1 MTTSAAGVNMLPY
14 RRQGDIDY
22 SSLEF
27 KPDLGER
34 PPDHMEQSIP
44 IQEFLWLIH
53 AWLGDFYRRPDV
65 FIDNGNFICY
75 DRSNLNVRVAPDV
88 YIALGV
94 DAEAIRSRG
103 LYLPWEVGKPPDW
116 ALEIASEST
125 GHVDT
130 GQKRRIYAQIGISEY
145 WRFDPSGGDY
155 HGQPLAGERLVDGI
169 YQPIELTTE
178 PDGVLKGYSELLRI
192 SLCWHDGRP
201 RLYDPA
207 TGEYLR
213 GASEGR
219 ELLRQSEA
227 DLQRSEVLL
236 EQNETALE
244 AERAETR
251 RLRARLRRHE
261 SGG

>member
-1 MTTSAAGVNMLPY
+1 MTTSTAGVTMLPY

-22 SSLEF
+22 SKLEF

-53 AWLGDFYRRPDV
+53 SWLEDFYRRPDV
-65 FIDNGNFICY
+65 FIDSGNFICY
-75 DRSNLNVRVAPDV
+75 DPSNLNVRVAPDV

-116 ALEIASEST
+116 VLEVASGST
-125 GHVDT
+125 GRVDT
-130 GQKRRIYAQIGISEY
+130 GRKRRIYAGIGIPEY
-145 WRFDPSGGDY
+145 WRFDPTGGDY
-155 HGQPLAGERLVDGI
+155 HGQPLSGERLVNGA

-178 PDGVLKGYSELLRI
+178 PDGVLKGYSDALGI
-192 SLCWHDGRP
+192 SLCWDDGRP

-207 TGEYLR
+207 NGEYLPTVV
-213 GASEGR
+213 EMH
-219 ELLRQSEA
+219 EQLR
-227 DLQRSEVLL
+227 R
-236 EQNETALE
+236 LE
-244 AERAETR
+244 AN
-251 RLRARLRRHE
+251 
-261 SGG
+261 G